1 LKRGILFLGIA
12 LSLIFFSRIVSA
24 EPLVSAVSVEGNNT
38 VVSEHILAAVKTKIG
53 EVLSQQQVKD
63 DIEAIYNLGFFSFV
77 DAKFAPL
84 SGGVEVTFQVKENP
98 IVKEI
103 HFHGNTV
110 YSDEELTKLVFTTPG
125 SIFNRVF
132 FRHDLQRIKEKYDQ
146 DGYVL
151 TRVTDVGVEG
161 GIIDV
166 TLVEPKIGDIIIQ
179 GNTRTKTYVIERC
192 FKLKKG
198 DNFNST
204 LIRHAINKV
213 NSLGFFDDVNVG
225 FEPGEDPEYTNIIVT
240 VEEARTSNVGFSIGH
255 GTSSGWSGGISY
267 GDKNWAGKGHDASVG
282 FEVGDDEQYW
292 ISYKEP
298 YMDSEHYAW
307 KVGVYKRNWDDREYW
322 NDGYEALEYDENKV
336 GGYFGFGKKFARQD
350 KLSWY
355 LTFDWH
361 DTDISDI
368 KAGDD
373 LAEWEERH
381 PKETSGDLL
390 KERYV
395 DGTVFSTLVTL
406 TNNNLD
412 PYLSYRDGDIEDLNI
427 EKAWEILG
435 GEHNFTK
442 YWFTVRY
449 YMPFTALSEFLDV
462 NVGDKDNPPI
472 LAARARI
479 GYSSG
484 TVPLA
489 EQYEIGG
496 GTTLRGYDDD
506 EFKGDEM
513 LLANF
518 ELRLPIDKNFNFV
531 VFYDTGNAWGGNQ
544 YDSNAGSI
552 SFSDLHD
559 SYGMGVRV
567 KTPLGNLRL
576 DFAEGDDDNKTHF
589 GFGEMF

>member
-1 LKRGILFLGIA
+1 MKRGILFAGIV
-12 LSLIFFSRIVSA
+12 LSLILFSQIVSA
-24 EPLVSAVSVEGNNT
+24 EPLVSVVNVEGNDK
-38 VVSEHILAAVKTKIG
+38 VVSAHILAAVKTKAG
-53 EVLSQQQVKD
+53 EVLSQKQVKD
-63 DIEAIYNLGFFSFV
+63 DVEAIYNLGFFSFV
-77 DAKFAPL
+77 DVKFAPL

-98 IVKEI
+98 VVKEI

-132 FRHDLQRIKEKYDQ
+132 FRHDLQRIKEKYDS

-151 TRVTDVGVEG
+151 TRVVDVGMEN

-166 TLVEPKIGDIIIQ
+166 SLVEPKIGDIIIQ
-179 GNTRTKTYVIERC
+179 GNTRTKTYVIERY
-192 FKLKKG
+192 FMLKKG
-198 DNFNST
+198 DIFNST

-213 NSLGFFDDVNVG
+213 NALGFFDDVNVG
-225 FEPGEDPEYTNIIVT
+225 FEPGDDPEYTNIIVT

-267 GDKNWAGKGHDASVG
+267 GDKNWGGKGHDASVG

-307 KVGVYKRNWDDREYW
+307 KAGVYKRYWDDREYW
-322 NDGYEALEYDENKV
+322 DDGYEALEYDENKV
-336 GGYFGFGKKFARQD
+336 GGYFGFGKKFAHQD

-361 DTDISDI
+361 DTDISNVTS
-368 KAGDD
+368 GDD
-373 LAEWEERH
+373 LKEWEEH
-381 PKETSGDLL
+381 HTGETSGDLI

-395 DGTVFSTLVTL
+395 DGTVFSTLITL

-412 PYLSYRDGDIEDLNI
+412 PYLSYRDGHIEDLNV

-435 GEHNFTK
+435 GEYDFTK
-442 YWFTVRY
+442 YWLTVRY
-449 YMPFTALSEFLDV
+449 YTPLTILSEFFDI
-462 NVGDKDNPPI
+462 NMGDKDNPPI
-472 LAARARI
+472 VAARARI
-479 GYSSG
+479 GYSAG
-484 TVPLA
+484 EIPLA
-489 EQYEIGG
+489 ERYEIGG

-513 LLANF
+513 LLANL
-518 ELRLPIDKNFNFV
+518 ELRMPIDKNFNFV
-531 VFYDTGNAWGGNQ
+531 VFYDTGNAWEDDN
-544 YDSNAGSI
+544 I

-576 DFAEGDDDNKTHF
+576 DFAEGDDGNKTHF